1 MKKAHQSIL
10 IVDDNM
16 NFIKRV
22 IRLLNDVE
30 NIGPIKV
37 ANNYEEAFA
46 ILINEKPELILLDI
60 NLKEKSG
67 IELLTKIRQMNIE
80 CKVIMVS
87 NHADEYYKKE
97 CKELGADYFL
107 DKSNDFN
114 QLPGLIKTLQLA

>member
-1 MKKAHQSIL
+1 MKKAQQSIL

-37 ANNYEEAFA
+37 ATNYDEAFT
-46 ILINEKPELILLDI
+46 ILNNEKPDLVLLDI
-60 NLKEKSG
+60 NLKGKSG
-67 IELLTKIRQMNIE
+67 IELLSRIRQMMMI

-87 NHADEYYKKE
+87 NHADEYYKKQ

-107 DKSNDFN
+107 DKSIDFN
-114 QLPGLIKTLQLA
+114 QLPGIIENLQIA